1 MFVQL
6 EPSIPVIV
14 TSKNNARGTAFALLD
29 YSQEHHVV
37 WGVALDDSQE
47 VWWVPNL
54 EIRFQKNWT
63 MGRRGTEK
71 TD

>member
-14 TSKNNARGTAFALLD
+14 TSKNNAKGIAFALID
-29 YSQEHHVV
+29 YSQEHNVV
-37 WGVALDDSQE
+37 WGVSLDDSQE
-47 VWWVPNL
+47 VWWVPNT

-63 MGRRGTEK
+63 MGRR
-71 TD
+71 